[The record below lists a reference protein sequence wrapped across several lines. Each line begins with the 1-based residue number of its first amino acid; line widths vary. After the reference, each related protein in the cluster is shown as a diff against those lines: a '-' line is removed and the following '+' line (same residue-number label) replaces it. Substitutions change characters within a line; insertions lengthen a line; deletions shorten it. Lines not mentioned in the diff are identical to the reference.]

1 MTPEEFKAAQARL
14 GLTNKQ
20 TAGALRVSLRTVE
33 KWRQGSR
40 SIPGP
45 TEVVIELL
53 ERYEGAAKY
62 LEAGSIDFGAVQDE

>member
-1 MTPEEFKAAQARL
+1 MTPEEFKEAQNRL
-14 GLTNKQ
+14 GLTNEQ
-20 TAGALRVSLRTVE
+20 AAAALRVSVRTVE

-53 ERYEGAAKY
+53 ERYKDAAKY
-62 LEAGSIDFGAVQDE
+62 LLDRAT